1 MLKSLLPKKL
11 INGEH
16 HMSAKNNKYKHM
28 KAKITLLLL
37 LISVSL
43 SYSQKKWSLEEC
55 VNYALEH
62 NLTIKRTLQ
71 TNLLVDED
79 VNIAKTNWL
88 PSVSG
93 SASQNLNF
101 GSNINPSTNSRINTQ
116 SISNGFGVNASMVLF
131 DGFRIKNGLLSA
143 EKNRDI
149 SKLDLEK
156 LKNDIS
162 LNIVNSYL
170 NVLFQKESLKVAQ
183 ANLEITEKSLK
194 RTQELIDA
202 GTQPRGNLLEIE
214 ATKVND
220 ENAIVIAQ
228 NNIDL
233 ALLDLSLILQLPNKE
248 FDVETIE
255 IELNEVSLKLNNT
268 EDIYN
273 VALTKQP
280 NIKSSELSVENAA
293 TNIEIAKANFLPS
306 VTLNSG
312 LDTRY
317 SHISGIDNFSNESF
331 IDQLDENFGQFIGL
345 NIRIPIYNKGQTK
358 INVNRARINQE
369 IAKTNLEDQKR
380 GLRENIERAYISA
393 KATLKEY
400 EAATKSLEAQE
411 LAFNFAQERYALG
424 ATNSFD
430 FEQVKN
436 RLISAKSAV
445 IRAKYNYVFRTKL
458 LEFYYGIPIVID

>member
-1 MLKSLLPKKL
+1 
-11 INGEH
+11 
-16 HMSAKNNKYKHM
+16 M

-43 SYSQKKWSLEEC
+43 SYSQKKWSLQEC
-55 VNYALEH
+55 VNHALEH
-62 NLTIKRTLQ
+62 NISIKRTTL
-71 TNLLVDED
+71 TNQLVNED

-93 SASQNLNF
+93 FASQNINF
-101 GSNINPSTNSRINTQ
+101 GSNINPITNSRINTR
-116 SISNGFGVNASMVLF
+116 SLTNGFGVNASMSIF

-143 EKNRDI
+143 EKNREI
-149 SKLDLEK
+149 SELDLEK

-194 RTQELIDA
+194 RTEELIDA

-220 ENAIVIAQ
+220 ENTIVIAE

-233 ALLDLSLILQLPNKE
+233 ALLDLSLILQIPNKG
-248 FDVETIE
+248 FDVNTIE
-255 IELNEVSLKLNNT
+255 IKLNIVSLKLNDT

-273 VALTKQP
+273 VALTNQP
-280 NIKSSELSVENAA
+280 NIKSSELSIESAA
-293 TNIEIAKANFLPS
+293 INIEIAKANFLPS
-306 VTLNSG
+306 VTLNAG

-317 SHISGIDNFSNESF
+317 SHISGIDNFSNPSF
-331 IDQLDENFGQFIGL
+331 VDQLDENLGQFIGL
-345 NIRIPIYNKGQTK
+345 RVSIPIYNKGQTK

-393 KATLKEY
+393 KATLKEH

-436 RLISAKSAV
+436 RLVSAKSAV
-445 IRAKYNYVFRTKL
+445 IRAKYNYVFRTKV
-458 LEFYYGIPIVID
+458 LEFYYGIPIVIN